1 MKKAFPMIVPIVL
14 IALFVVYKMA
24 TFTVQIDQ
32 TAVLTMLGRPVKEYT
47 TPGIRF
53 KIPFA
58 HQVVYFSKKL
68 IEYDADPSEIITN
81 DKKNLVIDNFCRWR
95 VAEPLKFYL
104 TVKNYSEAFNRL
116 DDIIYSEMRNELG
129 KHTLLEVVSEN
140 RQKIM
145 DAVTELTKVKAKE
158 YGIEIYDVRIKR
170 ADLPVQNEKAVYARM
185 QAERERIAKQYR
197 SEGQE
202 KAQIIK
208 ATTEKEKAIIL
219 ANAYKK
225 VQEIMGNTDA
235 KVIDIYAKT
244 YGKDPAFFEFYKSLS
259 VYEKVL
265 TDKTEF
271 FLSTNNNI
279 FKVLEEGK

>member
-1 MKKAFPMIVPIVL
+1 MKKYATAVVPVIL

-24 TFTVQIDQ
+24 TFTVQVDQ
-32 TAVLTMLGRPVKEYT
+32 TAVLTRLGKPVAEYK

-53 KIPFA
+53 KIPFV

-68 IEYDADPSEIITN
+68 IEYDASPSEIITN
-81 DKKNLVIDNFCRWR
+81 DKKNLVIDNFCRWKISD
-95 VAEPLKFYL
+95 PLKFYL
-104 TVKNYSEAFNRL
+104 TVKSYGEAFNRL

-129 KHTLLEVVSEN
+129 KHTLLETVSHN

-145 DAVTELTKVKAKE
+145 DNVTALTKLKAKE

-202 KAQIIK
+202 KAQVIK

-219 ANAYKK
+219 ANAYKE
-225 VQEIMGNTDA
+225 VQEIKGDTDA
-235 KVIDIYAKT
+235 KVIDIYSKA
-244 YGKDPAFFEFYKSLS
+244 YGKDPQFFEFYKSLS
-259 VYEKVL
+259 VYENVL
-265 TDKTEF
+265 TEGTQF
-271 FLSTNNNI
+271 FLSTDNNI
-279 FKVLEEGK
+279 FKVLEDGK

>member
-1 MKKAFPMIVPIVL
+1 MKFAPIIHIILMVL
-14 IALFVVYKMA
+14 FGIYKTA
-24 TFTVQIDQ
+24 TFTVQVDESAI
-32 TAVLTMLGRPVKEYT
+32 LTLLGKPVKEYT

-58 HQVVYFSKKL
+58 HQVIYFSKKL

-81 DKKNLVIDNFCRWR
+81 DKKNLVIDNFCRWK
-95 VAEPLKFYL
+95 VKEPLKFYL
-104 TVKNYSEAFNRL
+104 TVKSYREAFNRL

-129 KHTLLEVVSEN
+129 KHTLVEVVSHN
-140 RQKIM
+140 RQQIM
-145 DAVTELTKVKAKE
+145 DNVTKLTKKKAEE

-170 ADLPVQNEKAVYARM
+170 ADLPAQNEKAVYARM
-185 QAERERIAKQYR
+185 KAERERIAKQYR

-202 KAQIIK
+202 EAQVIK

-225 VQEIMGNTDA
+225 VQEIMGETDG
-235 KVIDIYAKT
+235 KVIDIYSKS

-259 VYEKVL
+259 VYENVL
-265 TDKTEF
+265 TDGTEF

-279 FKVLEEGK
+279 FKVLEGGK

>member
-1 MKKAFPMIVPIVL
+1 MKLTAILPIIL
-14 IALFVVYKMA
+14 LALFGIYQVA

-32 TAVLTMLGRPVKEYT
+32 TAVLTLLGKPVKEYT

-58 HQVVYFSKKL
+58 HSVIYFSKKL
-68 IEYDADPSEIITN
+68 IEYDAPPSEIITN

-104 TVKNYSEAFNRL
+104 TVKSYGQAFNRL

-129 KHTLLEVVSEN
+129 KHTLLEVVSQN
-140 RQKIM
+140 RQQIM
-145 DAVTELTKVKAKE
+145 DNVTVLTKKKALE
-158 YGIEIYDVRIKR
+158 YGIDIYDVRIKR

-185 QAERERIAKQYR
+185 KAERERIAKQYR
-197 SEGQE
+197 SEGRE
-202 KAQIIK
+202 EAQVIK

-225 VQEIMGNTDA
+225 VQEIKGKTDA
-235 KVIDIYAKT
+235 KVIDIYAKA
-244 YGKDPAFFEFYKSLS
+244 YSKDPSFFEFYKSLS
-259 VYEKVL
+259 VYENVL
-265 TDKTEF
+265 TTGTEF

>member
-1 MKKAFPMIVPIVL
+1 MKIASIIPIVIL
-14 IALFVVYKMA
+14 VLFAVYKTA

-32 TAVLTMLGRPVKEYT
+32 TAILTLLGKPVKEYT

-58 HQVVYFSKKL
+58 HSVIYFSKKL
-68 IEYDADPSEIITN
+68 IEYDAPPSEIITN
-81 DKKNLVIDNFCRWR
+81 DKKSLVIDNFCRWR

-104 TVKNYSEAFNRL
+104 TVKNYGEAFNRL

-129 KHTLLEVVSEN
+129 KHTLLEVVSKN
-140 RQKIM
+140 RQMIM
-145 DAVTELTKVKAKE
+145 DSVTTLTKKKALE

-185 QAERERIAKQYR
+185 KAERERIAKQYR

-219 ANAYKK
+219 ANAYQKE
-225 VQEIMGNTDA
+225 QEIKGKTDA
-235 KVIDIYAKT
+235 KVIDIYAKA
-244 YGKDPAFFEFYKSLS
+244 YSKDPQFFEFYKSLD

-265 TDKTEF
+265 TPDTEY
-271 FLSTNNNI
+271 FLSTNNSI
-279 FKVLEEGK
+279 FKVLESGK